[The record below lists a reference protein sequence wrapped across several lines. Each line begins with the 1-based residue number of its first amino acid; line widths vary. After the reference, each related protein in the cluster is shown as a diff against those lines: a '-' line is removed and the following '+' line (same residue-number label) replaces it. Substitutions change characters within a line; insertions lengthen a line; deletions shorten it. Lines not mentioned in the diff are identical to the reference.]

1 MSPNKTPAT
10 SPNKYIQFRVVSDE
24 YREIF
29 DQEAVARRAYGK
41 QKQEIREEEEGLV
54 ELFARSSHDGAW
66 ILIQE
71 FQLGADDDDDEDEDV
86 PPPPAPSAEP
96 VS

>member
-10 SPNKYIQFRVVSDE
+10 SPNSKYIQFRIVSDD

-29 DQEAVARRAYGK
+29 DTEAVARRAYGK
-41 QKQEIREEEEGLV
+41 QKQAIKEEDEGLV
-54 ELFARSSHDGAW
+54 ELFARTSHDGSW

-71 FQLGADDDDDEDEDV
+71 FQLGADEDEDED
-86 PPPPAPSAEP
+86 ED
-96 VS
+96 